1 MNFILIFTMCSLAY
15 NECTPSWEEQD
26 QIKFVNYS
34 DCQIYGNRL
43 SIGILEELGKDVDRA
58 KIRIHF
64 KCEELKQRIKL

>member
-1 MNFILIFTMCSLAY
+1 MCSLAY